1 MQHEPWGTLAQS
13 GLSGDTETGE
23 NLMTNNR
30 FAGKVLLITGG
41 AGGLGAAIAHAAGHQ
56 GGSIAI
62 LDTNSEAI
70 SELITN
76 LRSLGI
82 TADGRAVD
90 VRDGKAVTKAVSEL
104 ADSLNGIDI
113 LIAAAGGSLGT
124 PRDMDDISD
133 DDLDLVIDVNVKG
146 TYYCAKAVIPFMK
159 KKGGGSI
166 VTFSSIGGRS
176 ASPVT
181 GVPYATAKAAIL
193 GLTRRLAKEVGLD
206 NIRIN
211 AIAPGLFLTDR
222 LTGMFEK
229 LSAAERQEVLSGIP
243 LGRMPELRECVDPVL
258 FLASNE
264 SSYITGAV
272 LDVNGGR
279 FMPS

>member
-1 MQHEPWGTLAQS
+1 MVK
-13 GLSGDTETGE
+13 
-23 NLMTNNR
+23 NR
-30 FAGKVLLITGG
+30 FAGKVFVISGG
-41 AGGLGAAIAHAAGHQ
+41 AGGLGAAIAQEAGLQ
-56 GGSIAI
+56 GGTVAI
-62 LDTNSEAI
+62 IDTNSDAIEALV
-70 SELITN
+70 SQ
-76 LRSLGI
+76 LRSRGI
-82 TADGRAVD
+82 TAEGRAVD
-90 VRDGKAVTKAVSEL
+90 VRDGSAVTQVIGEL
-104 ADSLNGIDI
+104 SDLLSGVDI
-113 LIAAAGGSLGT
+113 LITAAGGSLGT

-133 DDLDLVIDVNVKG
+133 EDLDLVLDVNVKG
-146 TYYCAKAVIPFMK
+146 TYYCARAVIPHMK

-166 VTFSSIGGRS
+166 ITFSSIGGRS

-206 NIRIN
+206 NIRVN

-222 LTGMFEK
+222 LTGMFEN
-229 LSAAERQEVLSGIP
+229 LSETERNEVLSGIP
-243 LGRMPELRECVDPVL
+243 LGRMPEIRECVDPVL
-258 FLASNE
+258 FLASQE

>member
-1 MQHEPWGTLAQS
+1 MVK
-13 GLSGDTETGE
+13 
-23 NLMTNNR
+23 NR
-30 FAGKVLLITGG
+30 FAGKVFVISGG
-41 AGGLGAAIAHAAGHQ
+41 AGGLGAAIAQEAGLQ
-56 GGSIAI
+56 GGTVAI
-62 LDTNSEAI
+62 LDTNSDAIEALV
-70 SELITN
+70 SQ
-76 LRSLGI
+76 LRSRGI
-82 TADGRAVD
+82 TAEGRAVD
-90 VRDGKAVTKAVSEL
+90 VRDGSAVTQVIGEL
-104 ADSLNGIDI
+104 SDLLSGVDI
-113 LIAAAGGSLGT
+113 LITAAGGSLGT

-133 DDLDLVIDVNVKG
+133 EDLDLVLDVNVKG
-146 TYYCAKAVIPFMK
+146 TYYCARAVIPHMK

-166 VTFSSIGGRS
+166 ITFSSIGGRS

-206 NIRIN
+206 NIRVN

-222 LTGMFEK
+222 LTGMFEN
-229 LSAAERQEVLSGIP
+229 LSETERNEVLSGIP
-243 LGRMPELRECVDPVL
+243 LGRMPEIRECVDPVL
-258 FLASNE
+258 FLASQE

>member
-1 MQHEPWGTLAQS
+1 MVK
-13 GLSGDTETGE
+13 
-23 NLMTNNR
+23 NR
-30 FAGKVLLITGG
+30 FAGKVFVISGG
-41 AGGLGAAIAHAAGHQ
+41 AGGLGAAIAQEAGLQ
-56 GGSIAI
+56 GGTVAI
-62 LDTNSEAI
+62 LDTNSDAIEALV
-70 SELITN
+70 SQ
-76 LRSLGI
+76 LRSRGI
-82 TADGRAVD
+82 TAEGRAVD
-90 VRDGKAVTKAVSEL
+90 VRDGSAVTQVISEL
-104 ADSLNGIDI
+104 SDLLSGVDI
-113 LIAAAGGSLGT
+113 LITAAGGSLGT

-133 DDLDLVIDVNVKG
+133 EDLDLVLDVNVKG
-146 TYYCAKAVIPFMK
+146 TYYCARAVIPHMK

-166 VTFSSIGGRS
+166 ITFSSIGGRS

-206 NIRIN
+206 NIRVN

-222 LTGMFEK
+222 LTGMFEN
-229 LSAAERQEVLSGIP
+229 LSETERNEVLSGIP
-243 LGRMPELRECVDPVL
+243 LGRMPEIRECVDPVL
-258 FLASNE
+258 FLASQE